1 MQDVISQLAE
11 NPAYKILLLEEKEIE
26 ILDALSNSKDNVIN
40 VAGKMKLQQELA
52 LISNLDV
59 MVSMDSG
66 NAHIA
71 AMLGVKLSH
80 FGCYASLCRFSPF
93 HQPLENTLVSDRE
106 QYPMLPTSVYGNKIV
121 VGYED
126 AMRTITQ
133 EMVMSVQKQ
142 LED

>member
-1 MQDVISQLAE
+1 M
-11 NPAYKILLLEEKEIE
+11 
-26 ILDALSNSKDNVIN
+26 
-40 VAGKMKLQQELA
+40 A

-71 AMLGVKLSH
+71 AMLGVKVITLWV
-80 FGCYASLCRFSPF
+80 LRILMPVSPF
-93 HQPLENTLVSDRE
+93 HQPLENTLVSDRKISHA
-106 QYPMLPTSVYGNKIV
+106 THSVYGNKIV

-133 EMVMSVQKQ
+133 EMVVMSVQKQ

>member
-11 NPAYKILLLEEKEIE
+11 NPAYKILLLRRKKEIE

-40 VAGKMKLQQELA
+40 VAGKMKLQQELRSLA
-52 LISNLDV
+52 IWMSWFPWILGMLILQLCWSKV
-59 MVSMDSG
+59 
-66 NAHIA
+66 IT
-71 AMLGVKLSH
+71 LGVLRILMPVFTVPS
-80 FGCYASLCRFSPF
+80 A
-93 HQPLENTLVSDRE
+93 LENTLVSDRK
-106 QYPMLPTSVYGNKIV
+106 YPMLPTSVYGNKI

-133 EMVMSVQKQ
+133 EMVVECSEQ